1 MWKDDKLKKVNDK
14 CKVVHAFKKPKILLS
29 YCWANW
35 KFEGLSKSMVYDRND
50 SSCNLC
56 ASHVKWCA
64 NLDRQWRK
72 PKEIFKR
79 AQWFSS
85 QY

>member
-1 MWKDDKLKKVNDK
+1 MLLKNLK
-14 CKVVHAFKKPKILLS
+14 S
-29 YCWANW
+29 YYLTVEQTESSKAY
-35 KFEGLSKSMVYDRND
+35 LKSMVYDRKD

-56 ASHVKWCA
+56 ASHVKECA